1 MNERTPSRTPL
12 VIIVVLLLVIAAMAF
27 KFVVV
32 GSVEQGAD
40 GRTVVLL
47 APGERDFVLR
57 EMRGFVAGV
66 QQATAALATDD
77 MTAVAAAA
85 RKMGMGAAHDAPA
98 AIVAKLP
105 LEFKTLA
112 FGVHRGFDTIALDAE
127 SLRDPKHTLTQLG
140 EVLGKCVECHDRYA
154 FKAEIAR

>member
-66 QQATAALATDD
+66 QQLTDALARDD
-77 MTAVAAAA
+77 LKAAAAAA
-85 RKMGMGAAHDAPA
+85 RTMGMAAAHDAPPA
-98 AIVAKLP
+98 LIGKLP

-112 FGVHRGFDTIALDAE
+112 FATHRGFDALAADAH
-127 SLRDPKHTLTQLG
+127 SLGDPKHTLAQLAG
-140 EVLGKCVECHDRYA
+140 VLHQCVECHSAYQFVAPAGR
-154 FKAEIAR
+154 